1 MADPGSAASVPG
13 QTVAKIF
20 TQAISDIASN
30 LPKDKPGLVEAVDVE
45 VTLKS
50 LQVDEKGWSLL
61 WKKEHTDQSTIEIR
75 LATRINISTL
85 DCE

>member
-20 TQAISDIASN
+20 TQAITDIATG
-30 LPKDKPGLVEAVDVE
+30 LPKDKPGLVETVDIE

-50 LQVDEKGWSLL
+50 LQIDEKGWNLL

-75 LATRINISTL
+75 LATRINMSSI
-85 DCE
+85 

>member
-1 MADPGSAASVPG
+1 MADGSAASVPG

-20 TQAISDIASN
+20 TQAISDIATDLSA
-30 LPKDKPGLVEAVDVE
+30 KKPGLVETVDVE

-50 LQVDEKGWSLL
+50 LQVDEKGWNLL

-75 LATRINISTL
+75 LATRINISSN
-85 DCE
+85 